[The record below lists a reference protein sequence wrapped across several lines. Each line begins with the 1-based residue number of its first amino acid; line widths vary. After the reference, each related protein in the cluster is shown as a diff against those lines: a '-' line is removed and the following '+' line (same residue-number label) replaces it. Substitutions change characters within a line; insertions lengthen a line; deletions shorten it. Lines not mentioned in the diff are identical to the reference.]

1 MKEKCLNTKLEI
13 AVEILATKISNTLE
27 KGYSEDNSEIK
38 KLIKDRDEMYKG
50 NLSII
55 EKIITK
61 YAEDIK
67 NDKI

>member
-1 MKEKCLNTKLEI
+1 MKEMCLNTKLEI

-27 KGYSEDNSEIK
+27 KGYNEDSSEIK
-38 KLIKDRDEMYKG
+38 ELIQERDEMYKG
-50 NLSII
+50 NLLII

-67 NDKI
+67 NDIN

>member
-1 MKEKCLNTKLEI
+1 MKEMCLNTKLEI
-13 AVEILATKISNTLE
+13 AVEILAAKISNTLE
-27 KGYSEDNSEIK
+27 KGYSEDSSEIRE
-38 KLIKDRDEMYKG
+38 LIKERDEMYKG

-67 NDKI
+67 NDKN

>member
-1 MKEKCLNTKLEI
+1 MKEMCLNTKLEI

-27 KGYSEDNSEIK
+27 KGYNEDSSEIK
-38 KLIKDRDEMYKG
+38 ELIQERDEMYKG

-67 NDKI
+67 NDIN

>member
-1 MKEKCLNTKLEI
+1 MKEMCLNTKLEI

-27 KGYSEDNSEIK
+27 KGYSEDSSEIRE
-38 KLIKDRDEMYKG
+38 LIKERDEMYKG

-67 NDKI
+67 NDKN

>member
-27 KGYSEDNSEIK
+27 KGYSEDSREIK
-38 KLIKDRDEMYKG
+38 ELIKDRDEMYKG

>member
-1 MKEKCLNTKLEI
+1 MKEMCLNTKLEI
-13 AVEILATKISNTLE
+13 AVEILAAKISNTLE
-27 KGYSEDNSEIK
+27 KGYSEDSSEIRE
-38 KLIKDRDEMYKG
+38 LIKERDEMYKG

-67 NDKI
+67 IDKN